1 MTMEQNLLKR
11 CYDKCICNLIYGGI
25 KKEEYHEIKEEVLEK
40 NRRSLSMAS
49 SCLTLMFAGLFTG
62 TFISAMMKPNR
73 LAYGIV
79 GICFLVIRL
88 LCGVMK
94 KRGKRF
100 IMPLWYVAM
109 SLMITYAIILN
120 TVLRRDISATTYC
133 IIMITAPLLITDMPL
148 RILAYFVL
156 VTCCFV
162 FVDFHQ
168 KEYYLAFTD
177 TVNALC
183 CIFLGSAIHLTIIR
197 TKLREILQRNKIET
211 ERDTDKLTG
220 CLTKAAFERKMMERK
235 SGGEKNGVL
244 FVMDLDYFK
253 SINDNFGHVFGD
265 MVLRTMGEAIRQSF
279 PGNAMCGRFG
289 GDEFQVW
296 IPGRYTRKELMGFLD
311 ELLNR
316 IHVIKTPDEKIQV
329 TASIG
334 VSVCPDDGEQYRTLF
349 ENADAALYSAKKLGR
364 DRYVFCPKMRARD
377 KGEV

>member
-1 MTMEQNLLKR
+1 MEQKLIKR
-11 CYDKCICNLIYGGI
+11 CYDKWICNLIYGGI
-25 KKEEYHEIKEEVLEK
+25 KKDEYQKIKQEVLEK
-40 NRRSLSMAS
+40 NRGSLSMAS
-49 SCLTLMFAGLFTG
+49 GCLTLMFAGLFMG
-62 TFISAMMKPNR
+62 SFISSMMEPNR

-94 KRGKRF
+94 KKGNRF
-100 IMPLWYVAM
+100 IMFLWYVAM
-109 SLMITYAIILN
+109 TLMITYAIILN
-120 TVLRRDISATTYC
+120 TVIRRDISATTYC

-148 RILAYFVL
+148 RVSGYFLLA
-156 VTCCFV
+156 TCCFA

-183 CIFLGSAIHLTIIR
+183 CIFLGSAIHLTVIR
-197 TKLREILQRNKIET
+197 TKLREILQRKKIET

-220 CLTKAAFERKMMERK
+220 CLTKAAFERKMTERK
-235 SGGEKNGVL
+235 DGGEKNGVL

-265 MVLRTMGEAIRQSF
+265 MVLRIMGEALRQSF
-279 PGNAMCGRFG
+279 PESAMCGRFG

-296 IPGRYTRKELMGFLD
+296 LPGRYNRKELILFLD
-311 ELLNR
+311 ELLSKIR
-316 IHVIKTPDEKIQV
+316 MIKTPDESIQV

-334 VSVCPDDGEQYRTLF
+334 AAVWPDDGEKYRTLF

-364 DRYVFCPKMRARD
+364 DRYVFCPKMKTRD
-377 KGEV
+377 RG